1 MKTLKEL
8 RELRADTHRKAQAVI
23 DVAQAENR
31 EMKPDEIAEVDKI
44 FGKGKVGEADYKAGE
59 LDAIDEQIS
68 RGEKIEKRAAE
79 LAGQQAAGIYNSR
92 KEEEKPSLLTAAVA
106 KQRHGAVRG
115 YANREDAFIAGAW
128 AAAQLLGNQ
137 KAREFCNAQ
146 GMQIQNAMSGGDNGA
161 GGFLVPEVLENAIIR
176 LVETYGAFRA
186 NARNLAMTSDTVSIP
201 RQTGEVTAYFVS
213 EVPSSITA
221 SDLTIA
227 TAQLQA
233 KVMAVRTLI
242 SNDLIEDAMVDLG
255 NMVATSA
262 ANEFAKKED
271 QCGFDGDGSSTY
283 GGIVGIKSAL
293 AAGSKKTAATGN
305 TAFST
310 LDAEDFLG
318 MIGLLPAYALANA
331 KWYISQAGWAD
342 SIARLQ
348 NAAGGNTVADLGRG
362 PILQY
367 QGYPVVK
374 VQTMNSTLTAQTSTD
389 GLVYF
394 GDLSLGATVGLKRG
408 IRVAVLR
415 ELYAAT
421 RQTGLII
428 DQRLDINVHER
439 GTASVAGPIVML
451 STPGS

>member
-8 RELRADTHRKAQAVI
+8 RELRVATHNKAAAVV
-23 DVAQAENR
+23 DVAQGEGR
-31 EMKPDEIAEVDKI
+31 DLLPDETKLVDGV
-44 FGKGKVGEADYKAGE
+44 FGKGKAGEQGYQAGE
-59 LDAIDEQIS
+59 LDKLDEEIS
-68 RGEKIEKRAAE
+68 RAEKIEARSAE
-79 LAGQQAAGIYNSR
+79 LAIKSAQKQYSGR
-92 KEEEKPSLLTAAVA
+92 TEEPAVRIEA
-106 KQRHGAVRG
+106 MARQRHGQLHG
-115 YANREDAFIAGAW
+115 FQNKEDAFTAGAW
-128 AAAQLLGNQ
+128 CAAQLLGNR
-137 KAREFCNAQ
+137 KAADYCNQ
-146 GMQIQNAMSGGDNGA
+146 LGLTVHNAMSGSDNGL
-161 GGFLVPEVLENAIIR
+161 GGFLVPEVLENSIIR
-176 LVETYGAFRA
+176 LVEQYGAFRA
-186 NARNLAMTSDTVSIP
+186 NARTLAMTSDTVNIP

-221 SDLTIA
+221 SDLAIA
-227 TAQLQA
+227 SAQLQA

-242 SNDLIEDAMVDLG
+242 SNDLIEDAIVDLA

-271 QCGFDGDGSSTY
+271 QCGFDGDGTSTY
-283 GGIVGIKSAL
+283 GGIVGVKSAL
-293 AAGSKKTAATGN
+293 AAGSKKTAADGN

-331 KWYISQAGWAD
+331 KWYVSQAGWAD

-367 QGYPVVK
+367 LGYPVVK

-394 GDLSLGATVGLKRG
+394 GDLSLAATIGVKRG
-408 IRVAVLR
+408 IRVSVLR

-428 DQRLDINVHER
+428 DQRMDINIHER

-451 STPGS
+451 STPAS

>member
-8 RELRADTHRKAQAVI
+8 RELRVSTHNKAKAIV
-23 DVAQAENR
+23 DVAASEGR
-31 EMKPDEIAEVDKI
+31 EMTAEELTVVDSV
-44 FGKGKVGEADYKAGE
+44 FGKGNEGEAGYKAGE
-59 LDAIDEQIS
+59 LDQIDDQI
-68 RGEKIEKRAAE
+68 RRAEKIEARQKELAAE
-79 LAGQQAAGIYNSR
+79 KVNI
-92 KEEEKPSLLTAAVA
+92 PSQVEAKLPAEVA
-106 KQRHGAVRG
+106 RQRHGALRG
-115 YANREDAFIAGAW
+115 FENKLDAFNAGAW
-128 AAAQLLGNQ
+128 CAAQLLGNR
-137 KAREFCNAQ
+137 KATEYCNANGLQ
-146 GMQIQNAMSGGDNGA
+146 VFNAMSGSDNGL
-161 GGFLVPEVLENAIIR
+161 GGFLVPEVLENSIIR

-186 NARNLAMTSDTVSIP
+186 NARVLPMSSDTVSIP
-201 RQTGEVTAYFVS
+201 RQTGEVSAYFVS
-213 EVPSSITA
+213 EVPTSITP
-221 SDLTIA
+221 SDLGIA

-242 SNDLIEDAMVDLG
+242 SNDLIEDAIVDLA
-255 NMVATSA
+255 NMVAMSA

-271 QCGFDGDGSSTY
+271 QCGFDGDGTSTY
-283 GGIVGIKSAL
+283 GGIVGLKNAL

-318 MIGLLPAYALANA
+318 MIGLLPAYALPNA

-348 NAAGGNTVADLGRG
+348 NAAGGNTVADLGNG

-367 QGYPVVK
+367 LGYPVVK
-374 VQTMNSTLTAQTSTD
+374 VQTMNSTTDAQTSTN

-394 GDLSLGATVGLKRG
+394 GDLSKTATIGVKRG
-408 IRVAVLR
+408 IRVSVLR

-428 DQRLDINVHER
+428 DQRMDINVHER
-439 GTASVAGPIVML
+439 GTASVAGPMVML
-451 STPGS
+451 ATPGS

>member
-1 MKTLKEL
+1 M
-8 RELRADTHRKAQAVI
+8 
-23 DVAQAENR
+23 
-31 EMKPDEIAEVDKI
+31 
-44 FGKGKVGEADYKAGE
+44 
-59 LDAIDEQIS
+59 
-68 RGEKIEKRAAE
+68 
-79 LAGQQAAGIYNSR
+79 AGQQAAGIYNAR
-92 KEEEKPSLLTAAVA
+92 KEEQKPNHLTAAIA
-106 KQRHGAVRG
+106 KQRHGNLRG
-115 YANREDAFIAGAW
+115 YANREDAFVAGAW

-137 KAREFCNAQ
+137 KAREFCNSQ
-146 GMQIQNAMSGGDNGA
+146 GIQIYNAMSGGDNGA

-186 NARNLAMTSDTVSIP
+186 NARNLPMSSDTVSIP

-227 TAQLQA
+227 SAQLQA

-242 SNDLIEDAMVDLG
+242 SNDLIEDAIVDLG

-293 AAGSKKTAATGN
+293 AAGSKKTALTGN

-310 LDAEDFLG
+310 LDEVDFLG
-318 MIGLLPAYALANA
+318 CIGLLPAYALANA

-348 NAAGGNTVADLGRG
+348 GAAGGNTVADLGRG

-367 QGYPVVK
+367 LGYPVVK

-394 GDLSLGATVGLKRG
+394 GDLSLGATVGVKRG
-408 IRVAVLR
+408 IRVSVLR

-428 DQRLDINVHER
+428 DQRMDINVHER

-451 STPGS
+451 STPAS